1 MNRTSVNYL
10 KVSMLVLFA
19 VFAMVILSGPATA
32 GDYTMQTNLNEVADQ
47 LARWS
52 KQSSTEKMTAQA
64 QAELSKLL
72 LETSRVLK
80 EMAEK
85 SSGEMDMDHHNKIEM
100 MKKAW
105 DPFDTEGRM

>member
-19 VFAMVILSGPATA
+19 VFAMVILSGPVTA

-52 KQSSTEKMTAQA
+52 KQSSTEKMTAEA

-80 EMAEK
+80 EMAGK

>member
-1 MNRTSVNYL
+1 MNRTSMNYP

-19 VFAMVILSGPATA
+19 VFTMVFLSGPATA

-52 KQSSTEKMTAQA
+52 KQSSTEKMTAEA

-80 EMAEK
+80 EMAAK

-105 DPFDTEGRM
+105 DPFDTEDRM

>member
-1 MNRTSVNYL
+1 MKRTSKNAL
-10 KVSMLVLFA
+10 MVSMLVFIPFFTMMLYG
-19 VFAMVILSGPATA
+19 GPALA

-52 KQSSTEKMTAQA
+52 KQSSTEKMTAEA

-80 EMAEK
+80 EMAGK

-105 DPFDTEGRM
+105 DPFDTADRM